1 MFLAIFKKNFNYIAV
16 PVNIPF
22 KCDFDSYST
31 VGGLLCNGI
40 SYDDANTGKVTGLD
54 VDFLPGTTKTIT
66 DYTSIGKTLKIF
78 KGAFL
83 FFCSKKAGKTQSY
96 KNCNIPFLYQDD
108 FSYFCVL
115 NQSRFV
121 CETDKSNEFDYCIL
135 GKKII
140 FVFIYNHFF

>member
-22 KCDFDSYST
+22 TCDFDSYST

-83 FFCSKKAGKTQSY
+83 FFVQKKLVKLNRIRIVTF
-96 KNCNIPFLYQDD
+96 PFYI
-108 FSYFCVL
+108 
-115 NQSRFV
+115 
-121 CETDKSNEFDYCIL
+121 KM
-135 GKKII
+135 I
-140 FVFIYNHFF
+140 FHTFAC